1 METLHNTTV
10 NPVWVRV
17 EKAVA
22 LYGLSRTKLYQ
33 LQNAGK
39 VTSVSLREEG
49 QKKATRLF
57 EVRSIEKY
65 IESFI
70 PKSDAD
76 DVAADGTTNI
86 G

>member
-1 METLHNTTV
+1 MQIPQDTTDS
-10 NPVWVRV
+10 PVWVRV

-70 PKSDAD
+70 PKSR
-76 DVAADGTTNI
+76 VDGGTAV
-86 G
+86 